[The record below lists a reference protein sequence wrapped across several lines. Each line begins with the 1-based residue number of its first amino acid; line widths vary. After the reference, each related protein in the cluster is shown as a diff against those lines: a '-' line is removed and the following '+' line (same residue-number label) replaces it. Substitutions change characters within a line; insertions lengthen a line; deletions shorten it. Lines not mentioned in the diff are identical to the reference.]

1 MKTQKTENL
10 YKLIQKKTKG
20 IYETRIARTIRFR
33 LSKKQDLPTDEWQI
47 SIYKRDNNNIYLN
60 EGNIN
65 DLTELKINEMVN
77 VKDPFYSRKKEYE
90 IDLKYFDKVAGEYY
104 FVAHGDLD
112 KAYKKYILTRIEM
125 YEKGFTDINTKNE
138 SVPYVTIATDTL
150 TVEASKPYSFEFD
163 ILEKQI
169 LLHADSLHRQL
180 ALETA

>member
-1 MKTQKTENL
+1 MNKQKKILNKHYSLYFFIVLQSKSSAFISFRCLSCSNDAAIKTTDMKTQKTENL

-20 IYETRIARTIRFR
+20 MYETRIARTIRFR

-125 YEKGFTDINTKNE
+125 YKKD
-138 SVPYVTIATDTL
+138 L
-150 TVEASKPYSFEFD
+150 
-163 ILEKQI
+163 QI
-169 LLHADSLHRQL
+169 
-180 ALETA
+180 

>member
-20 IYETRIARTIRFR
+20 MYETRIARTIRFR

-90 IDLKYFDKVAGEYY
+90 IDLKYFDKVAGE
-104 FVAHGDLD
+104 
-112 KAYKKYILTRIEM
+112 
-125 YEKGFTDINTKNE
+125 
-138 SVPYVTIATDTL
+138 
-150 TVEASKPYSFEFD
+150 
-163 ILEKQI
+163 
-169 LLHADSLHRQL
+169 
-180 ALETA
+180 